1 MYFRQFY
8 LATLV
13 IFIIVFIVYLQFNLL
28 VYIKLIV
35 INLQYYIVDAI
46 KQVDNRAKIK
56 LIVSSIFDFRF

>member
-13 IFIIVFIVYLQFNLL
+13 IFIIVFIVYLQFSLL
-28 VYIKLIV
+28 VYIKLII
-35 INLQYYIVDAI
+35 INLQYFIIDAI
-46 KQVDNRAKIK
+46 KQVDNRVKIK